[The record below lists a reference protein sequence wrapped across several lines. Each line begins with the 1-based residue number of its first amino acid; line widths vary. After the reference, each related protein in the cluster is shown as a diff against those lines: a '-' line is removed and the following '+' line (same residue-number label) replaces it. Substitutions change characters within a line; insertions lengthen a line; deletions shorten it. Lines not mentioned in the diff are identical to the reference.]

1 MRPFILALFLSG
13 CAFEAEP
20 ELTCSWPPV
29 TSGIPACLCSGRQP
43 HDSAEAR
50 SVCCA
55 AEDVPA
61 NVCQKTP
68 PVPPATP

>member
-13 CAFEAEP
+13 CVFEAEP
-20 ELTCSWPPV
+20 ELTCSWTAPN
-29 TSGIPACLCSGRQP
+29 ACLCSGRQP

-55 AEDVPA
+55 APGA
-61 NVCQKTP
+61 PPSCQESP
-68 PVPPATP
+68 